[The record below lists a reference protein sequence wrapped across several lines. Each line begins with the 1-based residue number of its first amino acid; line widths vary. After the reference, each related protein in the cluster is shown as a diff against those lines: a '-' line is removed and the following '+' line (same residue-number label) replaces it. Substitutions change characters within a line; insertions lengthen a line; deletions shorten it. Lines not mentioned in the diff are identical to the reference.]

1 MPFLAPIFRDEMN
14 LHGPGQLIG
23 HRPYWVCHMRECAT
37 FLVNKH
43 NIYIYICDCMCMH
56 AYVYV

>member
-43 NIYIYICDCMCMH
+43 NIYIYM
-56 AYVYV
+56 